1 MDQQKLTYSV
11 EEAGEILGI
20 SRSSAYEAAYR
31 GDIPTLRI
39 GKRILVPRIP
49 FEKMLGKE
57 PEIKSV
63 RDITNNEEVKYSQP
77 MSTSE
82 KEDLNE

>member
-1 MDQQKLTYSV
+1 MDQQRLTYSV

-57 PEIKSV
+57 SKIESLQDATNDGESIKMPRGCGS
-63 RDITNNEEVKYSQP
+63 
-77 MSTSE
+77 
-82 KEDLNE
+82 

>member
-49 FEKMLGKE
+49 FERMLGKE
-57 PEIKSV
+57 PEKPAQ
-63 RDITNNEEVKYSQP
+63 DIINDGEVKL
-77 MSTSE
+77 T
-82 KEDLNE
+82 

>member
-1 MDQQKLTYSV
+1 MDQERLTYSV

-57 PEIKSV
+57 HESKSV
-63 RDITNNEEVKYSQP
+63 QDITSINEAKYP
-77 MSTSE
+77 H
-82 KEDLNE
+82 